1 MPAGDHS
8 RRGAGLRRGLAGIAL
23 LALAVG
29 SAWGALTV
37 LRQDRQLLQR
47 RIEPGRSASIASY
60 MRSAGVGDYA
70 DLLAGVAESGLQP
83 ADDLAFVVPMSDES
97 RQARSESY
105 YLVAYAL
112 APRRVWLIAWCEP
125 PTPPTV
131 CAPYPPVTDLEA
143 ELRARGLR
151 HALLP
156 ADAAV
161 GLRLAARREIASL
174 ALVEFP

>member
-1 MPAGDHS
+1 MPAGDTP

-29 SAWGALTV
+29 SAWGAITV

-47 RIEPGRSASIASY
+47 RVAPGRSASVASY

-83 ADDLAFVVPMSDES
+83 AADLAFIAPMSDES
-97 RQARSESY
+97 RQALSESY
-105 YLVAYAL
+105 NLVAYAL
-112 APRRVWLIAWCEP
+112 VPRRVWLIAWCEP

-131 CAPYPPVTDLEA
+131 CAPHPPVTDLEA

-161 GLRLAARREIASL
+161 RVRPAARREVASL
-174 ALVEFP
+174 ALVDFP